1 MSTDARLSTGLPG
14 HPKTKKLVR
23 RLGPA
28 AGWSLV
34 CLILWARSSRPDGDL
49 SGMTA
54 EDIELAADWAG
65 ENDALVRELA
75 SVGFLDGSEGGYQ
88 LHDWAEHQPWS
99 AGAEAR
105 SEKAKWAALC
115 RRHGRQE
122 AALLMP
128 EYAAKLLQAQPEQ
141 DGSLPVA
148 GTNLPVAGSSTAP
161 SPNPSPSPIPS
172 PEEETP
178 HTPQADARGADG
190 GKSDSG
196 KPAKAGR
203 PKREKITFSAFVD
216 ACRAAGERPIR
227 PDDPIFDFAED
238 AGIPREFVALAW
250 REFAIRHRDSG
261 KLQKDWR
268 AHFRDAVRRNWFKL
282 WWCPNGGG
290 CELTTAGVQVKRE
303 RDAERERERQD
314 QLALQE
320 QAA

>member
-65 ENDALVRELA
+65 DNDALVRELA
-75 SVGFLDGSEGGYQ
+75 SVGFLDGTEGAYQ

-122 AALLMP
+122 AAQLMP
-128 EYAAKLLQAQPEQ
+128 EYAAKLLLAQPEH
-141 DGSLPVA
+141 DNRLPVA
-148 GTNLPVAGSSTAP
+148 GENVPVAGSSSAPSPIPSP
-161 SPNPSPSPIPS
+161 SPNPSPK
-172 PEEETP
+172 EETP
-178 HTPQADARGADG
+178 HTPPADAG
-190 GKSDSG
+190 GVPPG
-196 KPAKAGR
+196 KDKGTKASR
-203 PKREKITFSAFVD
+203 TKRDKISFSAFID
-216 ACRAAGERPIR
+216 ACREAGERAIR
-227 PDDPIFDFAED
+227 TDDPIFDFAQD
-238 AGIPREFVALAW
+238 AGIPREFIALAW

-282 WWCPNGGG
+282 WWCPNEGG
-290 CELTTAGVQVKRE
+290 CELTTSGVQVKRE
-303 RDAERERERQD
+303 RDAERERERQE
-314 QLALQE
+314 QQAQQE

>member
-141 DGSLPVA
+141 DGGLPVA
-148 GTNLPVAGSSTAP
+148 GTNLLVAESSSAPSP
-161 SPNPSPSPIPS
+161 SPNPSP
-172 PEEETP
+172 EEEPP
-178 HTPQADARGADG
+178 HTPPAAAGGADG
-190 GKSDSG
+190 GKSGQG
-196 KPAKAGR
+196 KGGR
-203 PKREKITFSAFVD
+203 PKREKVTFNAFIET
-216 ACRAAGERPIR
+216 CRAAGERPIR
-227 PDDPIFDFAED
+227 TDDPIFDFAED

-250 REFAIRHRDSG
+250 REFAIKHRDSG

-282 WWCPNGGG
+282 WWCPPAGG
-290 CELTTAGVQVKRE
+290 CELTTSGVQVKRE
-303 RDAERERERQD
+303 RDAERERDRQD
-314 QLALQE
+314 QQAQQE